1 MRGRWDSASLYEGE
15 SSSGIH
21 TRTDSTIY
29 DRCFRG
35 IFWYPLGATLSLLR
49 IVADSLRQY
58 DTILGRFPKLGSAIT
73 GQQKAPLT
81 HTYKGYWTKID
92 AMPSGLTPS
101 GLTPSLTPSGLIYVA
116 QHYGFAGLRASSY
129 EQVVALAVS
138 CRGVTAWLGST
149 DAGQEE
155 LVA

>member
-21 TRTDSTIY
+21 TRSDSTIY

-73 GQQKAPLT
+73 GQQKAPLRT
-81 HTYKGYWTKID
+81 HT
-92 AMPSGLTPS
+92 
-101 GLTPSLTPSGLIYVA
+101 
-116 QHYGFAGLRASSY
+116 R
-129 EQVVALAVS
+129 
-138 CRGVTAWLGST
+138 VT
-149 DAGQEE
+149 GQR
-155 LVA
+155 